1 MQRATDRADA
11 ISAWLDFLDLF
22 ETSRLGCSRPVT
34 SCFSA
39 VGCMANERLRAA
51 LLERGITPAVLGDEL
66 GVDHKTVERWIA
78 GRPPY
83 RKHRYAV
90 AARLGVDEV
99 YLWPDALSREVV
111 GAASESE
118 VLAVYPH
125 RWEVPRDAWER
136 LLTSAEREI
145 GVLVYSG
152 LFLAEDAGMQ
162 KILADKA
169 RAGVRVRV
177 LLGDP
182 DSPQVADRGADEGM
196 DDAMAAKIRNALVLY
211 RPLRGVEGAEFRFHQ
226 TILYNSIYRSDDQ
239 LLVNTHV
246 YGVAAAHAPV
256 WHLRKVAGGEI
267 AATYLDSFEQV
278 WDTAVPVPGE

>member
-1 MQRATDRADA
+1 M
-11 ISAWLDFLDLF
+11 
-22 ETSRLGCSRPVT
+22 P
-34 SCFSA
+34 
-39 VGCMANERLRAA
+39 NERLRAA
-51 LLERGITPAVLGDEL
+51 LLERGITPAALGGEL
-66 GVDHKTVERWIA
+66 GVDHKTVERWIS
-78 GRPPY
+78 GRIPY
-83 RKHRYAV
+83 RKHRYAL

-99 YLWPDALSREVV
+99 YLWPDALPREVV

-136 LLTSAEREI
+136 LFAAAEREI

-152 LFLAEDAGMQ
+152 LFLAEDAGVQ

-182 DSPQVADRGADEGM
+182 GSPQVADRGTDEGM

-211 RPLRGVEGAEFRFHQ
+211 RRLRGAGGAEFRFHQ
-226 TILYNSIYRSDDQ
+226 TILYNSIYRGDDR
-239 LLVNTHV
+239 LLVNTHI

-256 WHLRKVAGGEI
+256 WHLRRVAGGEI
-267 AATYLDSFEQV
+267 AATYLESFERV
-278 WDTAVPVPGE
+278 WDSAVPVPGE